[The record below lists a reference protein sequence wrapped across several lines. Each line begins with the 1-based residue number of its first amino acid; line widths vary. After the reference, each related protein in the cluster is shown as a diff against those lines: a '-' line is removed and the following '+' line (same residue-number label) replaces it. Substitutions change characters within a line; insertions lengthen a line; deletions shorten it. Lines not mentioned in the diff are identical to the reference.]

1 MMNKNCCNDM
11 ERELAGWRSRLE
23 EVSRKFD
30 AVPSIDKYKL
40 TPHIEG
46 LHIVLTELDD
56 RISLLRRECPTQ

>member
-1 MMNKNCCNDM
+1 MMKSNCCMDM

-30 AVPSIDKYKL
+30 TVPSIDKYKL

-56 RISLLRRECPTQ
+56 RISMLRRECPPH